1 MRQLAPSSGV
11 AASKHIIFAF
21 LEITVFRGLR
31 NAAIFAPFKRHRQQT
46 HGREVYELH
55 VVVMANSQDDLAGF
69 IQPELWEPLPDDG
82 GRIWTDDYANLLSI
96 LK

>member
-1 MRQLAPSSGV
+1 M
-11 AASKHIIFAF
+11 
-21 LEITVFRGLR
+21 
-31 NAAIFAPFKRHRQQT
+31 
-46 HGREVYELH
+46 YELH